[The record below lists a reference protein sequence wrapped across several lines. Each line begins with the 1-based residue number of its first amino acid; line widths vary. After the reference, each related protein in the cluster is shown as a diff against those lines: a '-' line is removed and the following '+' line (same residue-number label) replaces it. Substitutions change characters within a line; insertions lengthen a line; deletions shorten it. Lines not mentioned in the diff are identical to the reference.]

1 MKKQLSHVLIWALML
16 AILTL
21 PGCVPGDGSATEED
35 PAGFFWAIWHGWV
48 APVTLIW
55 GLINPDI
62 RVYEA
67 ANTGWWYD
75 FGFYMAIVGGFGG
88 FSLTRRKNKK
98 KSGSGDKG

>member
-1 MKKQLSHVLIWALML
+1 MKKQLSHTLVLILML

-21 PGCVPGDGSATEED
+21 SGCVPGDGSSTEED
-35 PAGFFWAIWHGWV
+35 PAGFFSAIWHGWI

-75 FGFYMAIVGGFGG
+75 LGFYMAILGGFGG
-88 FSLTRRKNKK
+88 FSLTRKKGKK
-98 KSGSGDKG
+98 KSEDKDG